1 MRNETILVIG
11 STGLVGS
18 HLIPMLKNRG
28 YNVQTLGRLYSA
40 YPFVTKEQQEFEKQ
54 QILAADFI
62 INLAGANISA
72 KRWSKARKQLIVDS
86 RVNTTLKIYEIVK
99 DDEEK
104 RLKTYI
110 SASAVGYYGSNS
122 VEKVF
127 VETDLPASDF
137 LGETCRK
144 WEESADEFS
153 MIGIRTVKVRTG
165 VVLSSKGGALHKMI
179 IPVKFGFGSAI
190 GSGSQNIPWIHIND
204 LCNIYIKAVE
214 DIKMAGAYNA
224 VAPQFST
231 NKEFT
236 SSIAKVLKKPFWNLK
251 VPSILMKAFFGEMSV
266 VLLEGNRISSEKIE
280 RAGYNFFYKDLFVA
294 FDDLLKNLNDF

>member
-1 MRNETILVIG
+1 MKNETILVIG

-18 HLIPMLKNRG
+18 LLVPLLKNKG
-28 YNVQTLGRLYSA
+28 YNVQAVNRLYSA
-40 YPFVTKEQQEFEKQ
+40 YPFATIEQKEFEKQ

-86 RVNTTLKIYEIVK
+86 RVNTAMKIYEIVMN
-99 DDEEK
+99 DDEK
-104 RLKTYI
+104 RLKAYI
-110 SASAVGYYGSNS
+110 SASAVGYYGSNL

-127 VETDLPASDF
+127 VETDSPAFDF

-144 WEESADEFS
+144 WEESANLFS
-153 MIGIRTVKVRTG
+153 QIGIRTVKIRTG
-165 VVLSSKGGALHKMI
+165 VVLSSRGGALPKMI
-179 IPVKFGFGSAI
+179 LPVKFGLGSAI
-190 GSGSQNIPWIHIND
+190 GSGRQFIPWIHIDD

-214 DIKMAGAYNA
+214 DIKIEGAYNA

-231 NKEFT
+231 NNEFT
-236 SSIAKVLKKPFWNLK
+236 RLIAKVLKKPFWNLK

-266 VLLEGNRISSEKIE
+266 VLLAGNRVSSEKI
-280 RAGYNFFYKDLFVA
+280 RKAGYNFLFPDLFVA
-294 FDDLLKNLNDF
+294 FNDLLKN

>member
-1 MRNETILVIG
+1 MKNETILVIG

-18 HLIPMLKNRG
+18 LLVPLLKNKG
-28 YNVQTLGRLYSA
+28 YNVQAVNRLYSA
-40 YPFVTKEQQEFEKQ
+40 YPFATIEQKEFEKQ

-86 RVNTTLKIYEIVK
+86 RVNTAMKIYEIVMN
-99 DDEEK
+99 DDEK
-104 RLKTYI
+104 RLKAYI
-110 SASAVGYYGSNS
+110 SASAVGYYGSNL

-127 VETDLPASDF
+127 VETDPPAFDF

-153 MIGIRTVKVRTG
+153 KIGFRTVKVRTG
-165 VVLSSKGGALHKMI
+165 VVLSSKGGALPKMI
-179 IPVKFGFGSAI
+179 IPVKLGFGSAI
-190 GSGSQNIPWIHIND
+190 GSGRQFIPWIHIYD
-204 LCNIYIKAVE
+204 LCNIYIKAIE
-214 DIKMAGAYNA
+214 DIKIEGAYNA

-236 SSIAKVLKKPFWNLK
+236 RLIAKVLKKPFWNLK
-251 VPSILMKAFFGEMSV
+251 VPSILMKVFFGEMSV
-266 VLLEGNRISSEKIE
+266 VLLEGNRISSKKIE
-280 RAGYNFFYKDLFVA
+280 SAGYNFFFKNLFVA
-294 FDDLLKNLNDF
+294 FNDLLKK

>member
-1 MRNETILVIG
+1 VKNETILVIG

-18 HLIPMLKNRG
+18 HLIPILKDRD
-28 YNVQTLGRLYSA
+28 YNVQTLSRLYSV
-40 YPFVTKEQQEFEKQ
+40 YPFATIEQKEFEKQ

-86 RVNTTLKIYEIVK
+86 RVNTTMKIYEIVMN
-99 DDEEK
+99 DDEK
-104 RLKTYI
+104 RLKAYI

-127 VETDLPASDF
+127 VETDAPASDF

-144 WEESADEFS
+144 WEESADQFS
-153 MIGIRTVKVRTG
+153 KIGIRTVKVRTG
-165 VVLSSKGGALHKMI
+165 VVLSSKGGALPKMI
-179 IPVKFGFGSAI
+179 FPVKLGFGSAI
-190 GSGSQNIPWIHIND
+190 GSGRQFIPWIHIRD
-204 LCNIYIKAVE
+204 LCNIYIMAVE
-214 DIKMAGAYNA
+214 DIKIEGAYNA

-231 NKEFT
+231 NNEFT
-236 SSIAKVLKKPFWNLK
+236 RLIAKVLKKPFWNLK

-266 VLLEGNRISSEKIE
+266 VLLEGNIISSKKIE
-280 RAGYNFFYKDLFVA
+280 SAGYNFFFKDLFVA

>member
-1 MRNETILVIG
+1 MKNETILVIG

-18 HLIPMLKNRG
+18 LLVPLLKNKG
-28 YNVQTLGRLYSA
+28 YNVQAVNRLYSA
-40 YPFVTKEQQEFEKQ
+40 YPFATIEQKEFEKQ

-86 RVNTTLKIYEIVK
+86 RVNTAMKIYEIVTN
-99 DDEEK
+99 DDEK
-104 RLKTYI
+104 RLKAYI
-110 SASAVGYYGSNS
+110 SASAVGYYGSNL

-127 VETDLPASDF
+127 VETDPPASDF

-153 MIGIRTVKVRTG
+153 KIGIRTVKVRTG
-165 VVLSSKGGALHKMI
+165 VVLSSKGGALPKMI
-179 IPVKFGFGSAI
+179 IPVKLGFGSVI
-190 GSGSQNIPWIHIND
+190 GSGRQFIPWIHIYD

-214 DIKMAGAYNA
+214 DIKIEGAYNA

-231 NKEFT
+231 NNEFT
-236 SSIAKVLKKPFWNLK
+236 RLIAKVLKKPFWNLK

-266 VLLEGNRISSEKIE
+266 VLLEGNKISSEKIE
-280 RAGYNFFYKDLFVA
+280 SAGYNFLFPDLFVA
-294 FDDLLKNLNDF
+294 FDDLLKK